1 MKTHRLFTKTY
12 RLMAKPHRII
22 LETHRIKEATAFS
35 LSLISLKISILH
47 YMMTNHYKLKS
58 WIVFPMLS
66 CYNMECRNVKF
77 NHIKPI
83 LYEEKFFFSVN
94 PQS

>member
-1 MKTHRLFTKTY
+1 
-12 RLMAKPHRII
+12 MAKPHRII
-22 LETHRIKEATAFS
+22 LETHRITPKTHRIKEATAFS